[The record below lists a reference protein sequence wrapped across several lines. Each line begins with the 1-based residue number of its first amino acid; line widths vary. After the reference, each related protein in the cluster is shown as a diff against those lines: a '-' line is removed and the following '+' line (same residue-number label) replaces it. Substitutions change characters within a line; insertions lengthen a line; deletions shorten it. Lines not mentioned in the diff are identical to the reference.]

1 MIPIKPA
8 LYAIDPDA
16 GMHVILLRHPNSAI
30 YKIASKVVAI
40 VNVEQVNEKCRK
52 IDCVII
58 RDAFDA
64 FLKLICDLFKCCFK
78 KCLKS
83 S

>member
-1 MIPIKPA
+1 M
-8 LYAIDPDA
+8 D
-16 GMHVILLRHPNSAI
+16 VIQEI
-30 YKIASKVVAI
+30 EVIEKD
-40 VNVEQVNEKCRK
+40 VEQVNEKCRK

-64 FLKLICDLFKCCFK
+64 FVKLIFNLFRCCFK
-78 KCLKS
+78 KRLIS

>member
-1 MIPIKPA
+1 MENVINDINI
-8 LYAIDPDA
+8 IDDI
-16 GMHVILLRHPNSAI
+16 HTIEHD
-30 YKIASKVVAI
+30 
-40 VNVEQVNEKCRK
+40 VEEVNEKCRK
-52 IDCVII
+52 IDCLII

-64 FLKLICDLFKCCFK
+64 FLKLIFDFFRCCFK

>member
-1 MIPIKPA
+1 MENVINDINI
-8 LYAIDPDA
+8 IDDI
-16 GMHVILLRHPNSAI
+16 HTIEHD
-30 YKIASKVVAI
+30 
-40 VNVEQVNEKCRK
+40 VEDVNEKCRK

>member
-1 MIPIKPA
+1 MENVINDINI
-8 LYAIDPDA
+8 IDDI
-16 GMHVILLRHPNSAI
+16 HTIEHDI
-30 YKIASKVVAI
+30 EK
-40 VNVEQVNEKCRK
+40 VNEKCRK

-64 FLKLICDLFKCCFK
+64 LLKLICDLFRCCFK

>member
-1 MIPIKPA
+1 MENVIQDAERIKEIQ
-8 LYAIDPDA
+8 AIEEYLKTIETD
-16 GMHVILLRHPNSAI
+16 
-30 YKIASKVVAI
+30 
-40 VNVEQVNEKCRK
+40 VEQVNEKCRK
-52 IDCVII
+52 IDCIII

-64 FLKLICDLFKCCFK
+64 FVKLIFDLFRCCFK